1 MARDAMES
9 VLAAEAA
16 ARDLLAEARDR
27 AADRLDGVKTEAAEL
42 KQQILEDAEAQAARL
57 DTEAREAGEQ
67 DGAPRLRAAEAEAAR
82 YEALSEAQLSVAADE
97 IVQKVMAYGNR

>member
-1 MARDAMES
+1 MARDAMEA

-16 ARDLLAEARDR
+16 ARDLLAAARGR

-42 KQQILEDAEAQAARL
+42 KRQILKDAEAEAGRL
-57 DTEAREAGEQ
+57 DAAAREAGER

-82 YEALSEAQLSVAADE
+82 YEALSDAQLSAVADE